1 MDVSKSAGLRMQV
14 QIKPIYLLLIQTV
27 LIFAQLINA
36 GLAIMQDVPGW
47 VTMVCVAFVGCL
59 TFFVQHVGNG
69 QVPEP
74 ITLEDS
80 KGKTFTEVKPVD
92 KT

>member
-1 MDVSKSAGLRMQV
+1 MK
-14 QIKPIYLLLIQTV
+14 
-27 LIFAQLINA
+27 
-36 GLAIMQDVPGW
+36 DVPGW
-47 VTMVCVAFVGCL
+47 VTMVLAAFVGCL

-80 KGKTFTEVKPVD
+80 KGKTFTEVKQSD
-92 KT
+92 KG

>member
-1 MDVSKSAGLRMQV
+1 VQI

-27 LIFAQLINA
+27 LIFAQIINA

-47 VTMVCVAFVGCL
+47 VTMVCVALVGCL
-59 TFFVQHVGNG
+59 TFFCQHVGNG
-69 QVPEP
+69 QIPIP